1 MINVHKRLI
10 EAFDTLPDIGATAE
24 PVFAGFKPRYE
35 WGDDVH
41 WNKLIKLFGNDPGK
55 SVYPIIYNSS
65 NTIEHDT
72 KRVAATATLTLILAT
87 RNTSVDMTNS
97 QRWATSYNN
106 VLFPLAR
113 NIEQLFTKSQIFAWD
128 GIFTTVEFPNYGQN
142 GENKTTDIIDAL
154 RFDTTITINDKCLKT
169 IKYT

>member
-10 EAFDTLPDIGATAE
+10 DAFDTLPYIGATLD
-24 PVFAGFKPRYE
+24 PVSVGFKPRYE
-35 WGDDVH
+35 WGDDYH
-41 WNKLIKLFGNDPGK
+41 LNKLIKLFGNDPSK
-55 SVYPIIYNSS
+55 PVYPIIYNSA

-72 KRVAATATLTLILAT
+72 KRVAATAKLTLILAT